1 MKETIKSIIDWHEI
15 TFPDATLEGQLEKF
29 KKERKECLDSEFTDI
44 SELADM
50 FIVACNFTD
59 AQTQDLMG
67 DGWHCGSCQPI
78 FDELAKKIKEGSN
91 AD

>member
-1 MKETIKSIIDWHEI
+1 MSKAKRQSVRFSVLIPVIRN
-15 TFPDATLEGQLEKF
+15 FGQW
-29 KKERKECLDSEFTDI
+29 LDSEFTDI